1 MGLYGVGKNS
11 PLPLP
16 YFLPIS
22 QPLGKNFSLIHS
34 SKKKRQV
41 IYSHAFHQRRVP
53 LRVQP
58 DSPGPLRERVHFL
71 REGLLSKYIFSLS
84 KPPLSVPKKKKH
96 FPKEKKIF
104 TLRLGLMDT
113 AGMDD
118 NYEPVRT
125 KWIQDNQCFILTYS
139 ISELKSFEELTSMI
153 RKIKVTKDFDS
164 KNPIVVVGNM
174 NDLGDEDRQV
184 SEAEGIEFCSKEG

>member
-1 MGLYGVGKNS
+1 
-11 PLPLP
+11 
-16 YFLPIS
+16 
-22 QPLGKNFSLIHS
+22 
-34 SKKKRQV
+34 
-41 IYSHAFHQRRVP
+41 
-53 LRVQP
+53 
-58 DSPGPLRERVHFL
+58 
-71 REGLLSKYIFSLS
+71 
-84 KPPLSVPKKKKH
+84 
-96 FPKEKKIF
+96 
-104 TLRLGLMDT
+104 MDT

-174 NDLGDEDRQV
+174 HDLGDEDRQV
-184 SEAEGIEFCSKEG
+184 SEAEGIEFCSKEGLPFTEASAKSGFNIEVKFFFGFSKIKENFRVAYWGVAETEL